1 MDKKDPCVKQLAPGS
16 VRTGTEC
23 LPSEHHP
30 LPISLGLPT
39 GLLSWEQEETILG
52 IQGGVPDALVLLDT
66 ALS

>member
-1 MDKKDPCVKQLAPGS
+1 MDKKDPCAKQLVPGS

-39 GLLSWEQEETILG
+39 GLLSWEQEQTDYFGDPREESQT
-52 IQGGVPDALVLLDT
+52 PW
-66 ALS
+66 SF